1 MDEKRGKVAVTLELT
16 ESERAELEAFAAQGR
31 RPPEAFLEMLLERGI
46 GAALHNGLPPS
57 VWAEIKRERAKR
69 LSVVKARRRTDGV

>member
-1 MDEKRGKVAVTLELT
+1 MGEKKGKVAVTLELT
-16 ESERAELEAFAAQGR
+16 ESERAELDAFAAQGR
-31 RPPEAFLEMLLERGI
+31 RPPEEFLEMLLERGI

-69 LSVVKARRRTDGV
+69 LSVVDEKGRHKK